1 MPAPAAVPPEQP
13 LADDVDDAP
22 VDAPAADDRGAAD
35 DAGSPEK
42 SPGAYRTISE
52 VSVELGVA
60 QHVLRFWES
69 KFREVRPL
77 KRAGG
82 RRYYRPSDIDL
93 LRRVKVWLYDEGLT
107 IKGVQKRLRGPRLR
121 EPFAGAAGGAP
132 PGRERPAPAAPEAAL
147 RPTASRS
154 DKGVLRQVLQELRAI
169 RRELGP

>member
-1 MPAPAAVPPEQP
+1 MSDEPAAPVAAVEPASEPEGE
-13 LADDVDDAP
+13 
-22 VDAPAADDRGAAD
+22 GAGFD
-35 DAGSPEK
+35 K

-52 VSVELGVA
+52 VSVELGVP

-82 RRYYRPSDIDL
+82 RRYYRPADIDL

-121 EPFAGAAGGAP
+121 EPFGGAVGGSPAARDRPYAP
-132 PGRERPAPAAPEAAL
+132 PAEPAPAPGA
-147 RPTASRS
+147 
-154 DKGVLRQVLQELRAI
+154 DKAVLRQVLAELKAI
-169 RRELGP
+169 RRDLGP

>member
-1 MPAPAAVPPEQP
+1 MS
-13 LADDVDDAP
+13 
-22 VDAPAADDRGAAD
+22 DAPATLAPDEPPAETPADARAEAEPQAGEG
-35 DAGSPEK
+35 DAGMPEK

-52 VSVELGVA
+52 VSVELGVP

-82 RRYYRPSDIDL
+82 RRYYRPADIDL
-93 LRRVKVWLYDEGLT
+93 LRRVKIWLYDEGLT

-121 EPFAGAAGGAP
+121 EPFGGAVGGSPAARDRPMP
-132 PGRERPAPAAPEAAL
+132 PESPEPAQRPAPSKA
-147 RPTASRS
+147 
-154 DKGVLRQVLQELRAI
+154 DKAVLRQVLQELRAI